1 MVLEGQVTILKI
13 RTGSDTRTGSRNF
26 AESNKETES
35 ASAKSTPYDAI
46 VTEIIRHENY
56 FNSLFIQ

>member
-26 AESNKETES
+26 GRIKQRNGKCVSKV
-35 ASAKSTPYDAI
+35 DAI
-46 VTEIIRHENY
+46 
-56 FNSLFIQ
+56 